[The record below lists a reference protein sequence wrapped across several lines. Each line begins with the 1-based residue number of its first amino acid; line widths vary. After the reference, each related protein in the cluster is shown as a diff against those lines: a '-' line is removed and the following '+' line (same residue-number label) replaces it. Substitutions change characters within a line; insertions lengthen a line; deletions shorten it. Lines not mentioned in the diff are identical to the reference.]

1 MFQRKLIFPHDIS
14 FFLFGPRQ
22 CGKSTLIES
31 WLVQA
36 GLASTSFQVDLL
48 KSDLFLKYS
57 KDPALFRE
65 EVLHRVSAGG
75 TTTVFVD
82 EIQKI
87 PPLLDEIQHLMGKT
101 GCQFILSGSSA
112 RKLKRGGANMLA
124 GRAIQKFLFPF
135 VYEEVKSQFQLE
147 KALQYGL
154 LPAVFL
160 RETESVRSI
169 LNTYAQTYLREEI
182 QMEGLVRNLPGF
194 SRFLDVACAQF
205 TEITNYTSIGSEC
218 GVNAR
223 SVQGFYD
230 ILEDTLIGFRLPGF
244 DRSVRKQLSS
254 SPKFYFFDNGVT
266 NAVNHLL
273 QESLSPVI
281 AGKLFEQWLM
291 NEVRAFLSYRES
303 DTEMYY
309 WRTNNEAE
317 IDLILARHKQ
327 PEVAI
332 EFKYRKSIGAG
343 DVNAF
348 RGFSTEYDLAQKM
361 VVCLAT
367 EPYQRGNI
375 LILPWQ
381 KFLEKLWSGEIV

>member
-1 MFQRKLIFPHDIS
+1 MIQRIILLTKDIS

-22 CGKSTLIES
+22 CGKSTLIQS
-31 WLVQA
+31 WLPQK
-36 GLASTSFQVDLL
+36 SFQIDLL

-57 KDPALFRE
+57 KEPALFRE
-65 EVLHRVSAGG
+65 EVLHKVTAEGM
-75 TTTVFVD
+75 TTVFVD

-87 PPLLDEIQHLMGKT
+87 PLLLDEIQHLMGKT
-101 GCQFILSGSSA
+101 HCQFILSGSSA
-112 RKLKRGGANMLA
+112 RKLKRGSANMLA

-135 VYEEVKSQFQLE
+135 VYKEVRENFKLE
-147 KALQYGL
+147 AVLQYGL

-160 RETESVRSI
+160 KEAETARSI

-182 QMEGLVRNLPGF
+182 QMEGLVRNLAGF

-205 TEITNYTSIGSEC
+205 TEITNYTAIGSEC

-244 DRSVRKQLSS
+244 DTSVRKQLST

-273 QESLSPVI
+273 QETLSPVV

-291 NEVRAFLSYRES
+291 NEIRAYLTYRES
-303 DTEMYY
+303 DTKMYY

-327 PEVAI
+327 PELAI
-332 EFKYRKSIGAG
+332 EFKYKKIVGRG
-343 DVNAF
+343 DLRAF
-348 RGFSTEYDLAQKM
+348 RGFSAEYSQAQKI
-361 VVCLAT
+361 VISLAD
-367 EPYQRGNI
+367 EPYQQGDI
-375 LILPWQ
+375 LILPWR
-381 KFLEKLWSGEIV
+381 KFLEELWEGKMV

>member
-1 MFQRKLIFPHDIS
+1 MFQRKLIFPQNIS

-22 CGKSTLIES
+22 CGKTTLIES
-31 WLVQA
+31 WIPKK
-36 GLASTSFQVDLL
+36 SFRVDLL

-57 KDPALFRE
+57 KEPALFRE
-65 EVLHRVSAGG
+65 EILHKISATGL
-75 TTTVFVD
+75 TTVFVD

-87 PPLLDEIQHLMGKT
+87 PSLLDEIQHLMGKT

-135 VYEEVKSQFQLE
+135 VYQEVKNEFNLE
-147 KALQYGL
+147 RALQYGL

-160 RETESVRSI
+160 HEEEIARPI

-182 QMEGLVRNLPGF
+182 QMEGIVRNLAGF

-205 TEITNYTSIGSEC
+205 TEITNYSSIGSEC

-230 ILEDTLIGFRLPGF
+230 ILEDTLIGFRLRGF
-244 DRSVRKQLSS
+244 DRSVRKQLST
-254 SPKFYFFDNGVT
+254 SPKFYIFDNGVT
-266 NAVNHLL
+266 NAVNRLL
-273 QESLSPVI
+273 QESLSPVV
-281 AGKLFEQWLM
+281 AGKLFEQWLI
-291 NEVRAFLSYRES
+291 NEVRAYLTYQES
-303 DTEMYY
+303 VVEMYY

-317 IDLILARHKQ
+317 IDLILARHKV
-327 PEVAI
+327 PEAAI

-343 DVNAF
+343 DMSAF
-348 RGFSTEYDLAQKM
+348 RGFSTEYNQARKM
-361 VVCLAT
+361 VVCLAS
-367 EPYQRGNI
+367 EPYQRGDV
-375 LILPWQ
+375 LVLPWQ
-381 KFLEKLWSGEIV
+381 KFLEELWNGKIVS